1 MGYTLTEKILRE
13 HLADG
18 SYEQGKEIGIKIDQ
32 TLTQDATG
40 TMAYLQFESMGLS
53 DIATELSVSYV
64 DHNTIQVGFE
74 NADDHAYLE
83 SIAKKYGIYFSRP
96 GNGICHQVHLERFAR
111 PGKTLLGSD
120 SHTPTAGGVSSLA
133 MGAGG
138 LDVAVAMGGGA
149 YYLAA
154 PKVIDIHLMGNFQPW
169 STAKDVALKV
179 LQILSTK
186 GNVGFVSEY
195 TGDGIAGLT
204 VPERAT
210 ITNMGAETGVTTSIF
225 PSDLQTKRFLAAQE
239 RENQWQPLAADKDA
253 IYDRSLEIDLAEIEP
268 LAAAPH
274 SPGNIIKVGD
284 LDLPVDQVMIGSC
297 TNSSYVDLMTVA
309 RMVKGKKLPEGV
321 SLGIAPGSRQVLKAI
336 AKNGAL
342 SDLIAFGA
350 RILES
355 SCGFCIGNSMSPC
368 TDSVSVRTSN
378 RNFQGRSG
386 TPSANVYLTS
396 PVVAAAAALTGR
408 LTDPRELDMDFP
420 AIQMPDHF
428 DIDDR
433 MIIPPLAPEQ
443 RARATICRGP
453 NIGQP
458 PVNQPLPEDIT
469 GSVTI
474 RVGDLTTTD
483 HIMPAGSRLK
493 YRSNVPK
500 YAEFVFEPLDK
511 DFSSRASSLR
521 DQGFHNLIVAGLSY
535 GQGSSREHAA
545 MCPMYLGVKGVI
557 AKSIERI
564 HAANLVNFGI
574 VPFTFEKEA
583 DWDLL
588 PEKTNI
594 RIPGIRGSI
603 EKGLD
608 SVLAHAEGSKKGE
621 EGVGRKGGNKKEEEI
636 VLKMNLSGRQRMIL
650 LAGGLLP
657 FTVASRK
664 ENKGN

>member
-18 SYEQGKEIGIKIDQ
+18 SYAPGKEIGIKIDQ

-53 DIATELSVSYV
+53 EIATELSVSYV

-120 SHTPTAGGVSSLA
+120 SHTPTAGGVGCIA

-149 YYLAA
+149 YYLTA
-154 PKVIDIHLMGNFQPW
+154 PQVINVHLTGSLRPW
-169 STAKDVALKV
+169 VTAKDVVLEVLKH
-179 LQILSTK
+179 LTTK
-186 GNVGFVSEY
+186 GNVGCVCEY
-195 TGDGIAGLT
+195 TGEGIDNLT

-225 PSDLQTKRFLAAQE
+225 PSDRQTYRFLEAQG
-239 RENQWQPLAADKDA
+239 RGDQWVPLAADDDA
-253 IYDRSLEIDLAEIEP
+253 KYDRTIELDLSKIEP

-274 SPGNIIKVGD
+274 SPGNIAAVKD
-284 LDLPVDQVMIGSC
+284 LNLPVDQVMIGSC

-309 RMVKGKKLPEGV
+309 RMVKGKTLPAGV
-321 SLGIAPGSRQVLKAI
+321 SLGIAPGSRQVLNTI
-336 AKNGAL
+336 AANGAL
-342 SDLIAFGA
+342 SDLISFGA

-355 SCGFCIGNSMSPC
+355 ACGFCIGNSMSPR

-378 RNFQGRSG
+378 RNFKGRSG

-408 LTDPRELDMDFP
+408 LADPRTLNIDFP
-420 AIQMPDHF
+420 RVEMPDRF
-428 DIDDR
+428 QIDDR
-433 MIIPPLAPEQ
+433 MIIPPLPQSE
-443 RARATICRGP
+443 RAAIKISRGP
-453 NIGQP
+453 NIGEP
-458 PVNQPLPEDIT
+458 PVNGPMPEDIS
-469 GSVTI
+469 GVITI
-474 RVGDLTTTD
+474 KVGDLVTTD
-483 HIMPAGSRLK
+483 HIMPAGARLK

-500 YAEFVFEPLDK
+500 YSEFVFEPLDK
-511 DFSSRASSLR
+511 EFPSRAQALR
-521 DQGFHNLIVAGLSY
+521 NKGSHNIIVAGQSY

-545 MCPMYLGVKGVI
+545 LCPMYLGVKAVL

-574 VPFTFEKEA
+574 IPFSFA
-583 DWDLL
+583 DESNYD
-588 PEKTNI
+588 T
-594 RIPGIRGSI
+594 
-603 EKGLD
+603 
-608 SVLAHAEGSKKGE
+608 LAGGE
-621 EGVGRKGGNKKEEEI
+621 EIRVSDIRRALQQGDDVVKAMVAGREML
-636 VLKMNLSGRQRMIL
+636 LKMSLSKRQRDIL

-657 FTVASRK
+657 YTVQGR
-664 ENKGN
+664 KGN

>member
-1 MGYTLTEKILRE
+1 MGYTLTEKILRD

-18 SYEQGKEIGIKIDQ
+18 SYEIGKEIGIKIDQ

-40 TMAYLQFESMGLS
+40 TMAYLQFESMGLT
-53 DIATELSVSYV
+53 DISTELSVSYI
-64 DHNTIQVGFE
+64 DHNTIQVGYE

-83 SIAKKYGIYFSRP
+83 SIAKRYGIHFSRP

-120 SHTPTAGGVSSLA
+120 SHTPTAGGMGSLA

-149 YYLAA
+149 YYLAT
-154 PKVIDIHLMGNFQPW
+154 PRVINIHLTGELQPW
-169 STAKDVALKV
+169 TTAKDVALKV

-186 GNVGFVSEY
+186 GNVGCISEY
-195 TGDGIAGLT
+195 TGNGIARLT

-225 PSDLQTKRFLAAQE
+225 PSDLQTKKFLEAQGRGE
-239 RENQWQPLAADKDA
+239 QWIALAADSDA
-253 IYDRSLEIDLAEIEP
+253 IYDRTIEINLDEIEP

-274 SPGNIIKVGD
+274 SPGNIATVRD
-284 LDLPVDQVMIGSC
+284 LNLPVDQVMIGSC

-309 RMVKGKKLPEGV
+309 RMVRGKTLPAGV
-321 SLGIAPGSRQVLKAI
+321 SLGIAPGSRQVLGAI
-336 AKNGAL
+336 ARNGAL

-368 TDSVSVRTSN
+368 TDSVSIRTSN

-396 PVVAAAAALTGR
+396 PVVAAASAITGK
-408 LTDPRELDMDFP
+408 LMDPRDLGMDFP
-420 AIQMPDHF
+420 EIEMPEHF
-428 DIDDR
+428 EIDDR
-433 MIIPPLAPEQ
+433 MIIPPLPAEQ
-443 RARATICRGP
+443 RAEIKICRGP
-453 NIGQP
+453 NIGEP
-458 PVNQPLPEDIT
+458 PVNGPMPEEIK
-469 GSVTI
+469 GVVAI
-474 RVGDLTTTD
+474 RVGDLVTTD

-500 YAEFVFEPLDK
+500 YSEFVFEPLDK
-511 DFSSRASSLR
+511 QFCSRASSFR
-521 DQGFHNLIVAGLSY
+521 DQGAHNLIVAGLSY

-545 MCPMYLGVKGVI
+545 LCPMYLGVKGVI

-574 VPFTFEKEA
+574 VPFIFEKDS

-588 PEKTNI
+588 PERTEI
-594 RIPGIRGSI
+594 RIPGIRKSLERGDESVRALAGNI
-603 EKGLD
+603 EIN
-608 SVLAHAEGSKKGE
+608 LAMSLSK
-621 EGVGRKGGNKKEEEI
+621 
-636 VLKMNLSGRQRMIL
+636 RQREIL

-657 FTVASRK
+657 LTVKKSKA
-664 ENKGN
+664 E

>member
-1 MGYTLTEKILRE
+1 MSCTLTEKILRE

-18 SYEQGKEIGIKIDQ
+18 SYEPGKEIGIKIDQ

-120 SHTPTAGGVSSLA
+120 SHTPTAGGVGSLA
-133 MGAGG
+133 IGAGG

-149 YYLAA
+149 YYLSA
-154 PKVIDIHLMGNFQPW
+154 PRVVNVHLTGKLQPW
-169 STAKDVALKV
+169 VSAKDVALNV
-179 LQILSTK
+179 LQFMTTK

-195 TGDGIAGLT
+195 TGEGIENLT

-225 PSDLQTKRFLAAQE
+225 PSDHQTKRFLDAQE
-239 RENQWQPLAADKDA
+239 RGNHWFPLAADEDA
-253 IYDRSLEIDLAEIEP
+253 TYDRTLEIDLSEIEP
-268 LAAAPH
+268 LAALPH
-274 SPGNIIKVGD
+274 SPGNIAKIKD
-284 LDLPVDQVMIGSC
+284 LNLPVDQVMIGSC
-297 TNSSYVDLMTVA
+297 TNSSYVDLMMVA
-309 RMVKGKKLPEGV
+309 KMMRGKHLPEGI
-321 SLGIAPGSRQVLKAI
+321 SFGIAPGSRQVLNAI
-336 AKNGAL
+336 ARNGSL
-342 SDLIAFGA
+342 SDLITFGA

-368 TDSVSVRTSN
+368 TDSISVRTSN
-378 RNFQGRSG
+378 RNFKGRSG

-396 PVVAAAAALTGR
+396 PVVAAAAALSGK
-408 LTDPRELDMDFP
+408 LMDPRDLRMAFP
-420 AIQMPDHF
+420 RIEMPAHF
-428 DIDDR
+428 EIDDS
-433 MIIPPLAPEQ
+433 MIIPPLPLAK
-443 RARATICRGP
+443 RAEIKVCRGP
-453 NIGQP
+453 NIGEP
-458 PVNQPLPEDIT
+458 PVNGPLPDDIK
-469 GSVTI
+469 GIVTI
-474 RVGDLTTTD
+474 KVGDLVTTD

-500 YAEFVFEPLDK
+500 YSDFVFEPLDK
-511 DFSSRASSLR
+511 EFSSRASALR
-521 DQGFHNLIVAGLSY
+521 EKGIHNIIVAGQSY

-545 MCPMYLGVKGVI
+545 LCPMYLGVKAVF

-574 VPFTFEKEA
+574 VPFSFDDES
-583 DWDLL
+583 DYDSL
-588 PEKTNI
+588 PENAEI
-594 RIPGIRGSI
+594 RIPGIRKALM
-603 EKGLD
+603 KGED
-608 SVLAHAEGSKKGE
+608 SVTAFYKTRQLG
-621 EGVGRKGGNKKEEEI
+621 
-636 VLKMNLSGRQRMIL
+636 LKLNLSGRQRNIL

-657 FTVASRK
+657 YTVQRRK
-664 ENKGN
+664 GK

>member
-18 SYEQGKEIGIKIDQ
+18 TYDPGKDIGIKIDQ

-53 DIATELSVSYV
+53 EIATELSVSYV

-74 NADDHAYLE
+74 NADDHAYLQ
-83 SIAKKYGIYFSRP
+83 SIAEKYGIYFSRP

-111 PGKTLLGSD
+111 PGRTLLGSD
-120 SHTPTAGGVSSLA
+120 SHTPTAGGIGSIA
-133 MGAGG
+133 IGAGG

-149 YYLAA
+149 YYLTA
-154 PKVIDIHLMGNFQPW
+154 PRVINVHITGELQPW
-169 STAKDVALKV
+169 ATAKDVVLRV
-179 LQILSTK
+179 LQILTTK
-186 GNVGFVSEY
+186 GNVGCVLEY
-195 TGDGIAGLT
+195 TGKGIDKLT

-225 PSDLQTKRFLAAQE
+225 PSDAQTKKFLEAE
-239 RENQWQPLAADKDA
+239 GRGDQWVPLEPDKDA
-253 IYDRSLEIDLAEIEP
+253 SYDRIIEIDLSEIEP

-274 SPGNIIKVGD
+274 SPGNVKSVREIG
-284 LDLPVDQVMIGSC
+284 LPVDQVMIGSC

-309 RMVKGKKLPEGV
+309 KMVKGKHLPPGV
-321 SLGIAPGSRQVLKAI
+321 SLGIAPGSKQVLNAI

-342 SDLIAFGA
+342 SDLISFGA

-355 SCGFCIGNSMSPC
+355 ACGFCIGNSMSPR

-378 RNFQGRSG
+378 RNFKGRSG

-408 LTDPRELDMDFP
+408 LADPRKLNMAFP
-420 AIQMPDHF
+420 KIEMPDSF
-428 DIDDR
+428 EIDDS
-433 MIIPPLAPEQ
+433 MIIPPLPKGE
-443 RARATICRGP
+443 RADVKISRGP
-453 NIGQP
+453 NIGEP
-458 PVNQPLPEDIT
+458 PVNGPMPEDIK
-469 GSVTI
+469 GVVTI
-474 RVGDLTTTD
+474 KVGDLVTTD

-500 YAEFVFEPLDK
+500 YSEFVFEPLDK
-511 DFSSRASSLR
+511 EFSTRATALR
-521 DQGFHNLIVAGLSY
+521 DKGTHNIIAAGQSY

-545 MCPMYLGVKGVI
+545 LCPMYLGVKAVV

-574 VPFTFEKEA
+574 VPLSFAEEA
-583 DWDLL
+583 DYDALDNNS
-588 PEKTNI
+588 EI
-594 RIPGIRGSI
+594 VIPGMRRAL
-603 EKGLD
+603 EKGNQE
-608 SVLAHAEGSKKGE
+608 VKAIAKG
-621 EGVGRKGGNKKEEEI
+621 KEI
-636 VLKMNLSGRQRMIL
+636 TLKMSLSQRQRDIL

-657 FTVASRK
+657 YTVKERK
-664 ENKGN
+664 

>member
-18 SYEQGKEIGIKIDQ
+18 SYAPGKEIGIKIDQ

-53 DIATELSVSYV
+53 EIATELSVSYV

-120 SHTPTAGGVSSLA
+120 SHTPTAGGVGSIA

-149 YYLAA
+149 YYLTA
-154 PKVIDIHLMGNFQPW
+154 PQVINVHLTGSLRPW
-169 STAKDVALKV
+169 VTAKDVVLEVLKH
-179 LQILSTK
+179 LTTK
-186 GNVGFVSEY
+186 GNVGCVCEY
-195 TGDGIAGLT
+195 TGEGIDNLT

-225 PSDLQTKRFLAAQE
+225 PSDRQTYRFLEAQG
-239 RENQWQPLAADKDA
+239 RGDQWVPLAADDDA
-253 IYDRSLEIDLAEIEP
+253 KYDRTIEIDLSRIEP

-274 SPGNIIKVGD
+274 SPGNIVAVKD
-284 LDLPVDQVMIGSC
+284 LNLPVDQVMIGSC

-309 RMVKGKKLPEGV
+309 RMVKGKTLPAGV
-321 SLGIAPGSRQVLKAI
+321 SLGIAPGSRQVLNTI
-336 AKNGAL
+336 AANGAL
-342 SDLIAFGA
+342 SDLISFGA

-355 SCGFCIGNSMSPC
+355 ACGFCIGNSMSPR

-378 RNFQGRSG
+378 RNFKGRSG

-408 LTDPRELDMDFP
+408 LADPRTLDIDFP
-420 AIQMPDHF
+420 RVEMPDRF
-428 DIDDR
+428 QIDDR
-433 MIIPPLAPEQ
+433 MIIPPLQQSE
-443 RARATICRGP
+443 RAAIKISRGP
-453 NIGQP
+453 NIGEP
-458 PVNQPLPEDIT
+458 PVNGPMPEDIS
-469 GSVTI
+469 GVITI
-474 RVGDLTTTD
+474 KVGDLVTTD
-483 HIMPAGSRLK
+483 HIMPAGARLK

-500 YAEFVFEPLDK
+500 YSEFVFEPLDK
-511 DFSSRASSLR
+511 EFPSRAQALR
-521 DQGFHNLIVAGLSY
+521 NKGSHNIIVAGQSY

-545 MCPMYLGVKGVI
+545 LCPMYLGVKAVL

-574 VPFTFEKEA
+574 IPFSFA
-583 DWDLL
+583 DESNYDA
-588 PEKTNI
+588 
-594 RIPGIRGSI
+594 
-603 EKGLD
+603 
-608 SVLAHAEGSKKGE
+608 LAGGE
-621 EGVGRKGGNKKEEEI
+621 EIIVPDIRRALQQGDDVVKAMVAGREML
-636 VLKMNLSGRQRMIL
+636 LKMSLSKRQRDIL

-657 FTVASRK
+657 YTVQGR
-664 ENKGN
+664 KGN

>member
-18 SYEQGKEIGIKIDQ
+18 SYVPGKEIGIKIDQ

-111 PGKTLLGSD
+111 PGRTLLGSD
-120 SHTPTAGGVSSLA
+120 SHTPTAGGVGCIA
-133 MGAGG
+133 VGAGG

-149 YYLAA
+149 YYLTA
-154 PKVIDIHLMGNFQPW
+154 PRVINIHLTGSLRPW
-169 STAKDVALKV
+169 VTAKDVALEV
-179 LQILSTK
+179 LRHLTTK
-186 GNVGFVSEY
+186 GNVGCVCEY
-195 TGDGIAGLT
+195 TGEGIDKLT

-225 PSDLQTKRFLAAQE
+225 PSDQQTRRFLEAQD
-239 RENQWQPLAADKDA
+239 RGDQWIPLAADADA
-253 IYDRSLEIDLAEIEP
+253 KYDRTIEIDLSRIEP

-274 SPGNIIKVGD
+274 SPGNIVAVKD
-284 LDLPVDQVMIGSC
+284 LNLPVDQVMIGSC

-309 RMVKGKKLPEGV
+309 RMVKGKTLPAGV
-321 SLGIAPGSRQVLKAI
+321 SLGIAPGSRQVLNTI
-336 AKNGAL
+336 AANGAL
-342 SDLIAFGA
+342 CDLISFGA

-355 SCGFCIGNSMSPC
+355 ACGFCIGNSMSPR

-378 RNFQGRSG
+378 RNFKGRSG
-386 TPSANVYLTS
+386 TPSADVYLTS

-408 LTDPRELDMDFP
+408 LMDPRNLNLEFP
-420 AIQMPDHF
+420 KVEMPDRF
-428 DIDDR
+428 QIDDS
-433 MIIPPLAPEQ
+433 MIIPPLPPAE
-443 RARATICRGP
+443 RASIKISRGP
-453 NIGQP
+453 NIGEP
-458 PVNQPLPEDIT
+458 PVNCPLPEDIC
-469 GSVTI
+469 GVI
-474 RVGDLTTTD
+474 AIKVGDLVTTD

-500 YAEFVFEPLDK
+500 YSEFVFEPLDK
-511 DFSSRASSLR
+511 EFPSRAQALR
-521 DQGFHNLIVAGLSY
+521 NRGAHNIIAAGLSY

-545 MCPMYLGVKGVI
+545 LCPMYLGVKAVF

-574 VPFTFEKEA
+574 IPFSFA
-583 DWDLL
+583 DELDYDALTGGA
-588 PEKTNI
+588 EI
-594 RIPGIRGSI
+594 RVPGIRQSLQRGDD
-603 EKGLD
+603 EVKAL
-608 SVLAHAEGSKKGE
+608 VA
-621 EGVGRKGGNKKEEEI
+621 GREI
-636 VLKMNLSGRQRMIL
+636 LLKMNLSRRQRDIL

-657 FTVASRK
+657 YTVQGR
-664 ENKGN
+664 KGN

>member
-18 SYEQGKEIGIKIDQ
+18 SYEIGREIGIKIDQ

-64 DHNTIQVGFE
+64 DHNTIQVGYE

-120 SHTPTAGGVSSLA
+120 SHTPTAGGVGSLA

-149 YYLAA
+149 YYLTA
-154 PKVIDIHLMGNFQPW
+154 PRVINIHLTGELQPW
-169 STAKDVALKV
+169 TTAKDVALKV

-186 GNVGFVSEY
+186 GNVGCICEY
-195 TGDGIAGLT
+195 TGEGVARLT

-225 PSDLQTKRFLAAQE
+225 PSDLQTRKFLEAQGRGE
-239 RENQWQPLAADKDA
+239 QWIALAADEDA
-253 IYDRSLEIDLAEIEP
+253 SYDRTIDIDLTGVEP
-268 LAAAPH
+268 LAATPH
-274 SPGNIIKVGD
+274 SPGNIARVRD
-284 LDLPVDQVMIGSC
+284 LNLPVDQVMIGSC

-309 RMVKGKKLPEGV
+309 RMVRGKTLPPGV
-321 SLGIAPGSRQVLKAI
+321 SLGIAPGSRQVLSAI
-336 AKNGAL
+336 ARNGAL

-396 PVVAAAAALTGR
+396 PVVAAASALSGR
-408 LTDPRELDMDFP
+408 LMDPRDLGMDLP
-420 AIQMPDHF
+420 AIEMPEHF
-428 DIDDR
+428 EIDDR
-433 MIIPPLAPEQ
+433 MIIPPLPAAE
-443 RARATICRGP
+443 RAKIKICRGP
-453 NIGQP
+453 NIGEP
-458 PVNQPLPEDIT
+458 PVNGPLPEEIK
-469 GSVTI
+469 GIVAI
-474 RVGDLTTTD
+474 RVGDLVTTD

-500 YAEFVFEPLDK
+500 YSEFVFEPLDK
-511 DFSSRASSLR
+511 EFCSRASSFR
-521 DQGFHNLIVAGLSY
+521 DKGTHNLIVAGLSY

-545 MCPMYLGVKGVI
+545 LCPMYLGVKAI
-557 AKSIERI
+557 FAKSIERI

-574 VPFTFEKEA
+574 VPFTFAKDS

-588 PEKTNI
+588 PEKTEV
-594 RIPGIRGSI
+594 RIPGIRSSLD
-603 EKGLD
+603 KGD
-608 SVLAHAEGSKKGE
+608 ESVRALA
-621 EGVGRKGGNKKEEEI
+621 GNKEI
-636 VLKMNLSGRQRMIL
+636 SLLLNLSQRQRDIL

-657 FTVASRK
+657 FTVMT
-664 ENKGN
+664 KGATEKDK